1 MMQHFGH
8 CYARTLI
15 GIEALQVSIEAHWQA
30 GLPYFAIVGLP
41 ETAVKEAQHRV
52 RSAIVNAGFDFPI
65 GRMIISLA
73 PANFPKAGSCFDL
86 AIAIAILIATK
97 QVSTHSIEEWE
108 FLGELSLSGM
118 LRPIPGI
125 LAMSYA
131 TQQAERY
138 LAVAQD
144 NVEEALLVNN
154 ARVIGFK
161 DLSEVALFLN
171 KSIQKNLAVAKPIIR
186 KQSKNNLSEVYGQT
200 LAKRALTIAAAGGHN
215 LLMSG
220 PPGCGKSML
229 ASCLPN
235 LLPPMSDEEA
245 MEVAMIYSISHQGFD
260 PSHWGIRPFRSPHHS
275 ASMPALVG
283 GGNPPK
289 PGEVSLAHDGVLFL
303 DEFPEFPRAVLEA
316 LREPL
321 ESGEILISRAHWQ
334 CPFPAKTQLIAA
346 MNPCPCGFDGLNDGR
361 CKCTID
367 QIHRYQSKIS
377 GPLLDRIDLH
387 IRVMP
392 VDSSTLLTQQIP
404 THDDNEPIAHIIKK
418 TWEKQMQRVGRRNSE
433 LSADEIQTYC
443 ALKDED
449 RFWLADA
456 LKKLKLSARSI
467 HRTLK
472 VARTIADLDDLNC
485 EQGLPRQALVEA
497 LSYARHVIH

>member
-1 MMQHFGH
+1 MTQHFGH
-8 CYARTLI
+8 CYARTLV
-15 GIEALQVSIEAHWQA
+15 GIKALQVSIEAHWQF
-30 GLPYFAIVGLP
+30 GTPYFAIVGLP

-52 RSAIVNAGFDFPI
+52 RCAIINAGFEFPV
-65 GRMIISLA
+65 GRIIISLA

-86 AIAIAILIATK
+86 AIAIAILVATK
-97 QVSTHSIEEWE
+97 QITTLHIEQWE
-108 FLGELSLSGM
+108 FLGELSLSGQ

-131 TQQAERY
+131 TQTKNRC
-138 LAVAQD
+138 LAIAKD
-144 NVEEALLVNN
+144 NVAEAMLVKQ
-154 ARVIGFK
+154 AKVVGFQS
-161 DLSEVALFLN
+161 LREVALFLN
-171 KSIQKNLAVAKPIIR
+171 KTIDKPFATTTTI
-186 KQSKNNLSEVYGQT
+186 SKHIHSKDMAEVHGQT

-220 PPGCGKSML
+220 PPGCGKSLL
-229 ASCLPN
+229 ASCLPG
-235 LLPPMSDEEA
+235 LLPPMSDDES
-245 MEVAMIYSISHQGFD
+245 MEVAMVYSISHQGFD
-260 PSHWGIRPFRSPHHS
+260 PDNWGVRPFRSPHHS

-303 DEFPEFPRAVLEA
+303 DELPEYPRSVLEA

-321 ESGEILISRAHWQ
+321 ESGEVLISRAHWQ

-367 QIHRYQSKIS
+367 QIQRYQAKIS

-387 IRVMP
+387 IKVLP
-392 VDSSTLLTQQIP
+392 VDSSELLTQPLAKTQSSQ
-404 THDDNEPIAHIIKK
+404 DIAK
-418 TWEKQMQRVGRRNSE
+418 TIESTWQSQMQRADCRNSD
-433 LSADEIQTYC
+433 LNVQQIQQYC
-443 ALKDED
+443 KLKED
-449 RFWLADA
+449 DRHWLADA

-472 VARTIADLDDLNC
+472 VARTIADLDNLDASD
-485 EQGLPRQALVEA
+485 GLPRKALTEA
-497 LSYARHVIH
+497 LSYARRVNF